1 MFSILIPF
9 QGGNAHREKIFN
21 WLVGFYE
28 KNVPEAEI
36 VIGEDYTGRI
46 NRSRMRNDAFNKS
59 TRDILVYI
67 DADGLIRPEDIREA
81 VKRVRRGTAMVQAET
96 VTWITKEST
105 ATILDGPTD
114 WPPIEKK
121 DIQAVERV
129 LGEFFVLS
137 RETFEKVRGWDERFE
152 GWGGEDQVFRCA
164 IMALVGKIEKL
175 PSTIYHLWHPR
186 TVNECPK
193 HSGFKVNKV
202 LRDRYVAYQGNSRA
216 MESLISER
224 FADSR
229 VSIDFYAQAAHY
241 FDHLETICKAMP
253 DYLRGKFYVLSQI
266 GAHSR
271 SKKIRTYLMPSH
283 LKVVQSLRKGTGPV
297 VVAGIED
304 AKTAYA
310 AGRIPFLVDH
320 GVGQTYIDST
330 HPSYARG
337 KGRDFVG
344 LFIVPNEWCEREN
357 KKGCPEVP
365 TAIVGCPK
373 LDPWHNRPAKKRNNS
388 PVVCVSFHW
397 DCSISVE
404 TRGAFD
410 YFKDILPELA
420 KSTEFELVGHA
431 HPRLAKIAYPFYHKH
446 GIRILKTFDDVLN
459 EADVYITDN
468 SSTLYEFADLD
479 RPVVVLNPPWF
490 RRDIHHGLRF
500 WECADV
506 GVQCERPEDLKEAIL
521 KAIEDPQEIADRR
534 REIMCDVY
542 PFKGNSSQL
551 AVQAIEKRWKEL
563 FERRGEEVKVR
574 IERPFLHDGRI
585 VKSGEIVDMGNQKAQ
600 NLEKK
605 KLVTFIPEIKVPS
618 ENKMIT
624 PPENKLLDSIEEKDP
639 DGRGYVCQICDRGF
653 YTLSGL
659 KSHIR
664 AAHPGA
670 PYPKD

>member
-121 DIQAVERV
+121 DVQAVERV

-152 GWGGEDQVFRCA
+152 GWGGEDQAFRCA
-164 IMALVGKIEKL
+164 VMALVGKIEKL

-186 TVNECPK
+186 TVSECPK
-193 HSGFKVNKV
+193 HSGFKMNKI
-202 LRDRYVAYQGNSRA
+202 LRDRYISYQGNARA

-224 FADSR
+224 FANSR
-229 VSIDFYAQAAHY
+229 TVVDFYAQAVQY
-241 FDHLETICKAMP
+241 FDHLEPIWNAMP
-253 DYLRGKFYVLSQI
+253 ANLKGNFYVHSPI
-266 GAHSR
+266 GDHVR
-271 SKKIRTYLMPSH
+271 SKKICAYVMSSR
-283 LKVVQSLRKGTGPV
+283 LKVVQNLRKGMGPV

-304 AKTAYA
+304 ARTVQSV
-310 AGRIPFLVDH
+310 GRIPFLVDH
-320 GVGQTYIDST
+320 GVGQTYLDSNNG
-330 HPSYARG
+330 SYASG
-337 KGRDFVG
+337 VGRDFMG
-344 LFIVPNEWCEREN
+344 LFIVPNEWCEKGN
-357 KKGCPEVP
+357 KKACPDIP
-365 TAIVGCPK
+365 IAIVGCPK
-373 LDPWHNRPAKKRNNS
+373 LDRWHNKEPKKKGNK
-388 PVVCVSFHW
+388 PVVCISFHW
-397 DCSISVE
+397 DCMISVE
-404 TRGAFD
+404 TRGSFN
-410 YFKDILPELA
+410 YYKDVLPELA
-420 KSTEFELVGHA
+420 KSKEFELVGHA

-446 GIRILKTFDDVLN
+446 KIRILKTFDDVLN

-551 AVQAIEKRWKEL
+551 AVQAIERRWKEL
-563 FERRGEEVKVR
+563 FERRGDEVKVR
-574 IERPFLHDGRI
+574 VERPFLHDGRI
-585 VKSGEIVDMGNQKAQ
+585 VKLGEIVDMGNQKAH

-605 KLVTFIPEIKVPS
+605 KLVTFIPEIKAPS

-624 PPENKLLDSIEEKDP
+624 PPENKAFESIEEKDP
-639 DGRGYVCQICDRGF
+639 GGRGYVCQICDRGF

>member
-121 DIQAVERV
+121 DVQAVERV

-152 GWGGEDQVFRCA
+152 GWGGEDQAFRCA

-193 HSGFKVNKV
+193 HSGFKANKV

-224 FADSR
+224 FTDST
-229 VSIDFYAQAAHY
+229 VDFYAQAAHY
-241 FDHLETICKAMP
+241 FDHLETIWKAMP

-271 SKKIRTYLMPSH
+271 SKKIRTYLMPS

-320 GVGQTYIDST
+320 GVGQTYIDSN

-337 KGRDFVG
+337 NGRDFMG

-373 LDPWHNRPAKKRNNS
+373 LDPWHNRPAKKRSNP

-404 TRGAFD
+404 TRGSFD

-431 HPRLAKIAYPFYHKH
+431 HPRLAKIAYPFYHRHK
-446 GIRILKTFDDVLN
+446 IRILKTFDDVLN
-459 EADVYITDN
+459 EADIYITDN

-506 GVQCERPEDLKEAIL
+506 GVQCEKPEDLKEAIL
-521 KAIEDPQEIADRR
+521 KAIEDPKEIADRR

-563 FERRGEEVKVR
+563 FERRGEKVKVKVR

-585 VKSGEIVDMGNQKAQ
+585 VKSGEIVDMGNQKAH

-605 KLVTFIPEIKVPS
+605 KLVTFIPEIKAPS

-624 PPENKLLDSIEEKDP
+624 PPENKAFESIEEKDP
-639 DGRGYVCQICDRGF
+639 GGRGYVCQICDRGF